1 MENNIMKKAI
11 SVLLIAVFA
20 FNVSFSAFAMNSYDV
35 SIEEFSDASVSY
47 VFGVMA
53 GQCRYKQ
60 DVYSTTNGSVTLSI
74 WTNEKCFTEA
84 AADEQAGYLS
94 NQSSETCSWYITAWS
109 TPQPPQS
116 NASDESAL
124 LGFIEG
130 LDAWNP
136 SSYPLSTNVPVGN
149 SDKSAYCTE
158 WLYNGNG
165 DKSLLLCFHETGIGK
180 YLKNNNSGITFT
192 CEKSGVTYAVWM
204 DNGQEL
210 YWP

>member
-1 MENNIMKKAI
+1 MKKAI
-11 SVLLIAVFA
+11 SVLLIAILA
-20 FNVSFSAFAMNSYDV
+20 LNVSVSAFAVDSYDV
-35 SIEEFSDASVSY
+35 FIEEFSDAYVSY
-47 VFGVMA
+47 VFEVLA

-60 DVYSTTNGSVTLSI
+60 DVYSTPDDSVTLSI

-84 AADEQAGYLS
+84 AADEQARYLA
-94 NQSSETCSWYITAWS
+94 NQSSEICSWYITAWS

-124 LGFIEG
+124 LGFVEG

-136 SSYPLSTNVPVGN
+136 SSYPLSTTVPVGN
-149 SDKSAYCTE
+149 SNKSANCTE
-158 WLYNGNG
+158 WLYNGYG
-165 DKSLLLCFHETGIGK
+165 DKCLLLCFHETGIGE

-192 CEKSGVTYAVWM
+192 CEKSGVTYAVWV
-204 DNGQEL
+204 DNGQAL